1 MAMATITIRQLD
13 DRTKARLRVRAA
25 EHGRSMEEEARE
37 ILRSALVQKAASG
50 SLSQRIRRRLAPF
63 GGVDLKIP
71 PRDAMR
77 EPPKFEE

>member
-1 MAMATITIRQLD
+1 VATITIRQLD

-37 ILRSALVQKAASG
+37 ILRSALVQKATKG
-50 SLSQRIRRRLAPF
+50 SLLQRIRRRFAPF

-71 PRDAMR
+71 SRDAMR

>member
-1 MAMATITIRQLD
+1 VATITIRQLD
-13 DRTKARLRVRAA
+13 DRTKAKLRVRAA

-37 ILRSALVQKAASG
+37 ILRSALIQKAPRG
-50 SLSQRIRRRLAPF
+50 SLSLRIRRRFAPL